1 MIVKISEFYFD
12 TELPEER
19 VHILI
24 GSLLLAHYREHEDL
38 DLDIFLD
45 VVEENE
51 NFDAAPDENA
61 ADVEFSE
68 GYMEDILADIATEE
82 EYDQRADDYED
93 EKF

>member
-12 TELPEER
+12 TELSEER
-19 VHILI
+19 VQSLI
-24 GSLLLAHYREHEDL
+24 GSLLQAHYQEHEDL

-51 NFDAAPDENA
+51 AFEAAPDENA

-68 GYMEDILADIATEE
+68 GFMESILADIAAEH
-82 EYDQRADDYED
+82 EYDLRDDDYE
-93 EKF
+93 EEPY